1 MRHTHKKTAEDL
13 IAHFQK
19 RCMQRIG
26 IILNQRQL
34 KELMCTN
41 KMHLLVNQSRTRKM
55 YHLHRED
62 WNAKEM
68 LHKDVVVVYDN
79 VRHAFVTTY
88 LYDDWVK
95 NHWEKGQYVHESHSS
110 SKD

>member
-1 MRHTHKKTAEDL
+1 MRHLHKKTADDL
-13 IAHFQK
+13 INHFQK
-19 RCMQRIG
+19 RCLQRIG

-34 KELMCTN
+34 KELMNTK
-41 KMHLLVNQSRTRKM
+41 KMQLLVNQSRTKKM

-88 LYDDWVK
+88 LYDEWVK
-95 NHWEKGQYVHESHSS
+95 NHWEKGQYTYESHSG